1 MRGWRLAATLLTAP
15 AWAATGWQVVQQT
28 PALTVA
34 IDAASVER
42 RADGIRFHE
51 RHSLQGG
58 QVDPHSRRTVR
69 EVLYK
74 RQIDCSA
81 RRVATL
87 SRAMFSES
95 DALIEHHAVRPR
107 DAAWEPIAPGDPV
120 FRAVCG
126 GA

>member
-1 MRGWRLAATLLTAP
+1 MRGLGLVTALLVTP
-15 AWAATGWQVVQQT
+15 AWAAGWQVVQQT

-34 IDAASVER
+34 IDAASLER

-51 RHSLQGG
+51 RHSVQDG
-58 QVDPHSRRTVR
+58 QVDPHSRRVVR
-69 EVLYK
+69 EVLHK

-87 SRAMFSES
+87 SRAVFSEN